1 MKNRYITGLPTQMK
15 TQTFKGFLLIGFT
28 LFFVSIGCGG
38 EKQGSLSDS
47 IFASLGIASDSGGSL
62 PPSANLTP
70 YKDTDEPA
78 TLPVDFGTAGPQA
91 LLNLSATD
99 QVDRYKSLEIVFSE
113 PMTQSTVNGDFVLKE
128 KSGTLLPGPSAEK
141 GGTFYWKSGG
151 RLIFDP
157 YKELKPNTTYQLTLT
172 GASKGLEGGDLQPYT
187 VEFTTEPDYLI
198 SATLNGTAV
207 GPANSSKD
215 LTYLDAA
222 PGTIAMNLNASFTSP
237 VSGANTIQS
246 IKLKHLSSSAEHV
259 ICAAPPCD
267 MTAPLASSLNL
278 NSFSGGK
285 AGLKPFQG
293 GNSYI
298 FEITTTNGKVF
309 RRSFGFNYGK
319 VNTTPYALIANGAAA
334 IVDEA
339 QALKLFGQ
347 ILERF
352 TKNDYKITGKSFS
365 DFSNTPKTTTK
376 RTSHCID
383 YYSTGGSAVNFIRSF
398 GDSTDPDNGDGYC
411 GGSGANPGAFVG
423 NGCFLGCSDF
433 DMDVY
438 ITGVNIPPTT
448 GADPTITASLS
459 VPANNNLKVNI
470 NGRKAIINLAIIAR
484 NRNSIGLGLVGAGN
498 RFYFTTIAEV
508 NLGETPNPRAA
519 VANTNTLV
527 DSNGEFN
534 IAIKTPL
541 TAAALPTNVPT
552 DNFYTK
558 EWSDHLRVKNN
569 AGDLDSVDYVDS
581 TSWAADLLSSVTA
594 SIANGMVPALKPA
607 ITQSMLRDVVQK
619 VAPNALNAVVTS
631 LANPGLDVVLPD
643 YLPAPL
649 QSFPLSLKLKFQTDV
664 APTVSGANKG
674 LVGSASVALVAKNP
688 LINTDPNYHGHQ
700 LAAGFVSTRP
710 IPAADA
716 LTKTFPFSRSSTNP
730 GLLLTLTADTVT
742 QAAYSLWQNGALNL
756 RINKPFIDSITAYA
770 GSDPLFQ
777 LTQELVKVGTLLNI
791 LAPGRST
798 LVGLNPSDPSKLI
811 QNVKSSDDVDID
823 VYAIHAPNGE
833 FKFAGASAIPSLVV
847 NFTDL
852 ELRIYGRRP
861 NGTQIGYPTLSS
873 VTCSSAAPDNAANS
887 CRYLLNTVR
896 VSIKGDGSFNFI
908 PFDNPDPIGKPQY
921 NNLNAMSLVIK
932 KDETSMAY
940 TLDILEGNSVNPFG
954 LDPKGIFQV
963 VDPLIRS
970 LIIPLVNN
978 VLRQVPLPK
987 SLNVSAITNYTSGAV
1002 CNLQSTTDKLKLITI
1017 PIPNTEPYPYL
1028 FGGLQFQGAAA
1039 TNPGTVVQCP

>member
-1 MKNRYITGLPTQMK
+1 MK
-15 TQTFKGFLLIGFT
+15 TQTLKGFLLTGFA
-28 LFFVSIGCGG
+28 LILVSIGCGG
-38 EKQGSLSDS
+38 EKQASLSDS
-47 IFASLGIASDSGGSL
+47 IFTSLGIATDSGGSL
-62 PPSANLTP
+62 PTSASLTP

-78 TLPVDFGTAGPQA
+78 TLPVDFGTTGPQA
-91 LLNLSATD
+91 LLNLSSTD

-113 PMTQSTVNGDFVLKE
+113 PMTQSTVTSDFVLKE
-128 KSGTLLPGPSAEK
+128 KVGTLLPGPAAEK
-141 GGTFYWKSGG
+141 GGSFYWKSGG

-157 YKELKPNTTYQLTLT
+157 YKELKPNTTYKLTLT
-172 GASKGLEGGDLQPYT
+172 SASQGLEGGNLQPYT
-187 VEFTTEPDYLI
+187 IEFTTEPDYLI
-198 SATLNGTAV
+198 GATLNGTAV

-215 LTYLDAA
+215 LTYTDAA

-237 VSGANTIQS
+237 ISGANPIQT
-246 IKLKHLSSSAEHV
+246 IKLKHLSSTAEHV

-278 NSFSGGK
+278 NTFSGAK

-293 GNSYI
+293 GNAYI
-298 FEITTTNGKVF
+298 FEITTSNGKVF

-319 VNTTPYALIANGAAA
+319 VNTTPYALITNGAAA
-334 IVDEA
+334 IVDET

-352 TKNDYKITGKSFS
+352 TKNDYKIVGKSFS
-365 DFSNTPKTTTK
+365 DFSNIPKSTAK
-376 RTSHCID
+376 RTSYCID
-383 YYSTGGSAVNFIRSF
+383 YHSEINFIRSF

-438 ITGVNIPPTT
+438 ITGVNIPAMT

-459 VPANNNLKVNI
+459 VPANNNLKVSI

-484 NRNSIGLGLVGAGN
+484 NRSSIGLGLVGSGSK
-498 RFYFTTIAEV
+498 FYFTTIAEV
-508 NLGETPNPRAA
+508 NLNETANPRAA
-519 VANTNTLV
+519 VGNTNTVV

-541 TAAALPTNVPT
+541 TIAALPANTAS

-569 AGDLDSVDYVDS
+569 AGTLDSVDYVDS

-594 SIANGMVPALKPA
+594 SIANDMVPALKPA
-607 ITQSMLRDVVQK
+607 ITQSMLKDVVQK

-631 LANPGLDVVLPD
+631 LANPGLDVILPD

-664 APTVSGANKG
+664 VPTVSGANKG

-688 LINTDPNYHGHQ
+688 LGTSDPNYHGHQ

-710 IPAADA
+710 VPNADA
-716 LTKTFPFSRSSTNP
+716 LTKTFPFSKSSTNP

-770 GSDPLFQ
+770 GTDPLFQ

-791 LAPGRST
+791 LAPGRNT
-798 LVGLNPSDPSKLI
+798 LVGLNPSDSSKLI
-811 QNVKSSDDVDID
+811 QSVKASDDVDID

-833 FKFAGASAIPSLVV
+833 FKFGGANSIPALVV

-861 NGTQIGYPTLSS
+861 NGTPIGYPNLNSI
-873 VTCSSAAPDNAANS
+873 TCSSAAADSAANS

-908 PFDNPDPIGKPQY
+908 PFVNPDPSGKPQY

-932 KDETSMAY
+932 KDENSMAY

-987 SLNVSAITNYTSGAV
+987 SLNVSAITNYSSGAV

>member
-1 MKNRYITGLPTQMK
+1 MKM
-15 TQTFKGFLLIGFT
+15 QTFTRFFLISLIFIFA
-28 LFFVSIGCGG
+28 LIRCGG
-38 EKQGSLSDS
+38 EKQGSLSDA
-47 IFASLGIASDSGGSL
+47 IFSTLGIATDSGGSL
-62 PPSANLTP
+62 PPSASLTP

-78 TLPVDFGTAGPQA
+78 VLPVDFGTAGPQA

-113 PMTQSTVNGDFVLKE
+113 PMQQSTVNGDFVLTE
-128 KSGTLLPGPSAEK
+128 KTGTLLPGPASQK
-141 GGTFYWKSGG
+141 GGSFYWKSGG

-157 YKELKPNTTYQLTLT
+157 YKELKPNTTYKLTLT
-172 GASKGLEGGDLQPYT
+172 GASKGLEGGDLQAYAI
-187 VEFTTEPDYLI
+187 EFTTEPDYLI
-198 SATLNGTAV
+198 SATLNGTSV

-215 LTYLDAA
+215 LTYVDAA

-237 VSGANTIQS
+237 VTGTNSIQT
-246 IKLKHLSSSAEHV
+246 IKLKHLSSTAEHV

-267 MTAPLASSLNL
+267 MTAALASSLNL

-285 AGLKPFQG
+285 ATLKPFQG

-298 FEITTTNGKVF
+298 FEITTANGKVF

-319 VNTTPYALIANGAAA
+319 VNTTPYALITNGAAA
-334 IVDEA
+334 IVDET

-365 DFSNTPKTTTK
+365 DFSNNPKSTAK
-376 RTSHCID
+376 RTSYCID
-383 YYSTGGSAVNFIRSF
+383 YHSEISFIRSF

-411 GGSGANPGAFVG
+411 GGAGVNPGAFVG

-438 ITGVNIPPTT
+438 ITGVNIPAMT
-448 GADPTITASLS
+448 GTDPTITAGLT
-459 VPANNNLKVNI
+459 VPANNNLKVSI

-484 NRNSIGLGLVGAGN
+484 NRSSIGLGLVGSGSK
-498 RFYFTTIAEV
+498 FYFTTIAEV
-508 NLGETPNPRAA
+508 NLNETTSPRAA

-541 TAAALPTNVPT
+541 TAAALPTNVAT

-569 AGDLDSVDYVDS
+569 AGTLDSVDYVDS

-594 SIANGMVPALKPA
+594 SIANDMVPALKPA
-607 ITQSMLRDVVQK
+607 ITQSMLKDVIQK

-643 YLPAPL
+643 YLPTPL

-664 APTVSGANKG
+664 VPTVSGANKG
-674 LVGSASVALVAKNP
+674 LVGSASVALVAKTP
-688 LINTDPNYHGHQ
+688 LGTSDPNYHGHQ
-700 LAAGFVSTRP
+700 LATGFVSTRP
-710 IPAADA
+710 VPTADA
-716 LTKTFPFSRSSTNP
+716 LTKTFPFSKSSTNP

-770 GSDPLFQ
+770 GTDPLFQ

-798 LVGLNPSDPSKLI
+798 LVGLNPSDSSKLV
-811 QNVKSSDDVDID
+811 QNVNSNDDVDID

-833 FKFAGASAIPSLVV
+833 FKFGGANSIPALTV

-873 VTCSSAAPDNAANS
+873 ITCSSAAADNAANS

-896 VSIKGDGSFNFI
+896 VSLKGDGSFNFI
-908 PFDNPDPIGKPQY
+908 PFVNPDPVNKPQY

-932 KDETSMAY
+932 KDENSMAY
-940 TLDILEGNSVNPFG
+940 TLDILEGGSVNPFG

-987 SLNVSAITNYTSGAV
+987 SLNVSAITNYSSGAV

-1039 TNPGTVVQCP
+1039 TNPGSVVQCP